1 VKKARSCPSVLLLTK
16 NSLSML
22 DKFLQRSWQEWIS
35 SLPVFLL
42 LITIV
47 FAGNGEKIHAQLLKA
62 GESIWQ
68 DYFTLRGDIPIP
80 DCNVNPDIELELN
93 KLAAETDKLDD
104 LFDDQPFDREA
115 ARASLEG
122 ARQLCVKKHQLAQQN
137 RARVTPAVIVFRSL
151 ETSVAAISIF
161 AFEKSRFML
170 ALMLFICAIT
180 CTVKQRHIAF
190 RPIIT
195 QLDNRISCAA
205 QLLGNLIL
213 VISAWVYR
221 IIVYHSSAVVDHPEI
236 YPTVI
241 LGFLILCGINLYQ
254 LAKPPQGIKP
264 GGKLRNALSAIPLY
278 IIMAI
283 GAGSYFFLVEGN
295 AAGLAIFFSLL
306 FDQAG
311 LFLNIGLYIWVGMLL
326 AQTCLGELVFYILRP
341 WHMSPELLA
350 FVAIVIMAVPTA
362 YTGASGIII
371 IALGATVYKELRRVG
386 ARRQLALA
394 TTAMTGSVAV
404 VLRPCLLVV
413 MIAALNKEVVTD
425 QLFSW
430 GLKTFMTSIVVFFL
444 IMLISKRE
452 KILIAPLP
460 GAFMSSLKMLGKLL
474 PYASI
479 TLSIVLGYIYL
490 LNAYLDEF
498 SAPIILPVIILSLVI
513 YEKLFAYNPLTD
525 RREQKIHNLEYEIR
539 YATSEATIHIG
550 ALLMLMALSFVLGGV
565 IERSEL
571 LNALPEY
578 FGSIWTTLGF
588 LIVVL
593 VGIGA
598 LMDPYGAVVLVSG
611 TAAQIAY
618 KNGINPIHFWM
629 MALVAFEVGYLSPPV
644 ALNQLLSRQAVGE
657 REVAKAALEGDS
669 FWYRNEKTLLPL
681 VTMGTTLILVA
692 IVPIL
697 VGLYF
702 AS

>member
-1 VKKARSCPSVLLLTK
+1 
-16 NSLSML
+16 ML
-22 DKFLQRSWQEWIS
+22 DKYLQRSWQEWIS
-35 SLPVFLL
+35 TLPVFLL
-42 LITIV
+42 LVTII

-62 GESIWQ
+62 GESIWH

-80 DCNVNPDIELELN
+80 ECNVNPDIELELN
-93 KLAAETDKLDD
+93 KLATETDKLDD
-104 LFDDQPFDREA
+104 LFADQPFDRAA

-137 RARVTPAVIVFRSL
+137 RERITPAVIVFRSI
-151 ETSVAAISIF
+151 ETSVAATSIF
-161 AFEKSRFML
+161 AFEKSRFIL
-170 ALMLFICAIT
+170 ALMVFICAIT
-180 CTVKQRHIAF
+180 CAIKQRHIAF
-190 RPIIT
+190 RPVT
-195 QLDNRISCAA
+195 TLLDSRISSAA

-221 IIVYHSSAVVDHPEI
+221 TSVYQSSAIVDHPEI

-241 LGFLILCGINLYQ
+241 IGFLSLCGINLYQ
-254 LAKPPQGIKP
+254 LAKPRQGIKP
-264 GGKLRNALSAIPLY
+264 GGKLINALATVPLF
-278 IIMAI
+278 IMMALA
-283 GAGSYFFLVEGN
+283 AGSYFFLVEGN

-306 FDQAG
+306 FDQAN

-326 AQTCLGELVFYILRP
+326 AQTCLGELVFYVLRP
-341 WHMSPELLA
+341 WQMSPELLA
-350 FVAIVIMAVPTA
+350 FVAIVIMAIPTA

-413 MIAALNKEVVTD
+413 MISALNKEVVTD

-430 GLKTFMTSIVVFFL
+430 GLKTFMTSIVVFF
-444 IMLISKRE
+444 IVMLISKRE

-474 PYASI
+474 PYAYI
-479 TLSIVLGYIYL
+479 TLSIILVYIYL

-498 SAPIILPVIILSLVI
+498 SAPVILPVIILSLVA
-513 YEKLFAYNPLTD
+513 YEKLFAYNPLSD
-525 RREQKIHNLEYEIR
+525 RRGQKIHNLEYEIR
-539 YATSEATIHIG
+539 YATSEAAIHIG

-657 REVAKAALEGDS
+657 REVAKGALEGDS
-669 FWYRNEKTLLPL
+669 FWYRHEKTLLPL

-692 IVPIL
+692 IVPVL
-697 VGLYF
+697 VNLYF
-702 AS
+702 AP

>member
-1 VKKARSCPSVLLLTK
+1 
-16 NSLSML
+16 ML
-22 DKFLQRSWQEWIS
+22 DKFLQRSWQEWVS

-47 FAGNGEKIHAQLLKA
+47 FAGNGEKLHAQLLKA
-62 GESIWQ
+62 GESIWH

-80 DCNVNPDIELELN
+80 ACNVNPDIELELN
-93 KLAAETDKLDD
+93 RLATETDKLDE
-104 LFDDQPFDREA
+104 LFADQPFDREQ
-115 ARASLEG
+115 ARISLES

-137 RARVTPAVIVFRSL
+137 RARITPSVIVFRSI

-161 AFEKSRFML
+161 AFKNDRFIL
-170 ALMLFICAIT
+170 ALMVFICAIT
-180 CTVKQRHIAF
+180 CAVRQRHIAF
-190 RPIIT
+190 RLVTT
-195 QLDNRISCAA
+195 QLDNRIACTA

-221 IIVYHSSAVVDHPEI
+221 NSVYQSSAVVDHPEI

-241 LGFLILCGINLYQ
+241 IGFLALCGINLYQ
-254 LAKPPQGIKP
+254 LAKPRQGIKP
-264 GGKLRNALSAIPLY
+264 DGKLINALATIPLY
-278 IIMAI
+278 ILMSI

-341 WHMSPELLA
+341 WNMSPELLA

-371 IALGATVYKELRRVG
+371 IAMGATVYKELRRVG

-444 IMLISKRE
+444 VMLISRRE

-460 GAFMSSLKMLGKLL
+460 DALKSSLNMLVNLL

-479 TLSIVLGYIYL
+479 TLAIVLGYIYL

-498 SAPIILPVIILSLVI
+498 SAPVILPVIILSLVI
-513 YEKLFAYNPLTD
+513 YEKLFAYNPLVD
-525 RREQKIHNLEYEIR
+525 RQEQKIHNLEYEIR
-539 YATSEATIHIG
+539 FATSEATVHIG

-598 LMDPYGAVVLVSG
+598 LMDPYGAVVLVTG
-611 TAAQIAY
+611 TVAQIAY

-644 ALNQLLSRQAVGE
+644 ALNQLLSRQAVGQK
-657 REVAKAALEGDS
+657 EVAKGALEGDS
-669 FWYRNEKTLLPL
+669 FWYRHEKTLLPL
-681 VTMGTTLILVA
+681 VTMGTTLLLVS

>member
-1 VKKARSCPSVLLLTK
+1 
-16 NSLSML
+16 ML
-22 DKFLQRSWQEWIS
+22 DKFLQRSWQEWVS

-42 LITIV
+42 LITII

-62 GESIWQ
+62 GESIWHE
-68 DYFTLRGDIPIP
+68 YFTLRGDIPIP
-80 DCNVNPDIELELN
+80 NCNVNTDIELELN

-104 LFDDQPFDREA
+104 LFADQPFDREA
-115 ARASLEG
+115 ARVSLEG
-122 ARQLCVKKHQLAQQN
+122 ARQLCVEKHQLAQQSL
-137 RARVTPAVIVFRSL
+137 ARVTPAVIVFRNL

-161 AFEKSRFML
+161 AVEKNRFIL
-170 ALMLFICAIT
+170 VLMVFICAIT
-180 CTVKQRHIAF
+180 CTVRQRHIAF
-190 RPIIT
+190 RPVIT
-195 QLDNRISCAA
+195 LLDNRISCAA

-221 IIVYHSSAVVDHPEI
+221 IIVYQSAAVVDHPEI
-236 YPTVI
+236 YPSVI
-241 LGFLILCGINLYQ
+241 LGFLILCGINFYQ
-254 LAKPPQGIKP
+254 LAKPRQGIKP
-264 GGKLRNALSAIPLY
+264 GGNLINALPTIPLY
-278 IIMAI
+278 IFMAI
-283 GAGSYFFLVEGN
+283 AAGSYFFLVEGN

-306 FDQAG
+306 FDQAS

-371 IALGATVYKELRRVG
+371 IAMGATVYKELRRVG

-444 IMLISKRE
+444 VMLISKRE

-460 GAFMSSLKMLGKLL
+460 GALMSSLKMLVKLL

-498 SAPIILPVIILSLVI
+498 SAPVILPVIILSLVI
-513 YEKLFAYNPLTD
+513 YEKLFAYNPLAD

-565 IERSEL
+565 IERSEI

-598 LMDPYGAVVLVSG
+598 LMDPYGAVVLVTG
-611 TAAQIAY
+611 TVAQIAY

-657 REVAKAALEGDS
+657 KEVAKGALEGDS
-669 FWYRNEKTLLPL
+669 FWYRHEKTLLPL
-681 VTMGTTLILVA
+681 VTMGTTLLLVS

-697 VGLYF
+697 VNLYF
-702 AS
+702 SP

>member
-1 VKKARSCPSVLLLTK
+1 
-16 NSLSML
+16 ML
-22 DKFLQRSWQEWIS
+22 DKFLQRSWQEWLS

-42 LITIV
+42 LMTII
-47 FAGNGEKIHAQLLKA
+47 FAGNGEKLHAQLLKA
-62 GESIWQ
+62 GGSIWH

-104 LFDDQPFDREA
+104 LFANKPFDREA
-115 ARASLEG
+115 ARISLEG
-122 ARQLCVKKHQLAQQN
+122 ARQLCVKKHQLAEQN
-137 RARVTPAVIVFRSL
+137 RARITPALIVFRSI

-161 AFEKSRFML
+161 AFKNDRFIL
-170 ALMLFICAIT
+170 ALMVFICAIT
-180 CTVKQRHIAF
+180 CAVRQRHIAF
-190 RPIIT
+190 RTVTT
-195 QLDNRISCAA
+195 QIDNRIACTA

-221 IIVYHSSAVVDHPEI
+221 KSVYQSSAVVDHPEI

-241 LGFLILCGINLYQ
+241 IGFLALCGISLYQ
-254 LAKPPQGIKP
+254 LVKPRQGIKP
-264 GGKLRNALSAIPLY
+264 GGKLINALATIPLY
-278 IIMAI
+278 IMMAI
-283 GAGSYFFLVEGN
+283 VAGSYFFLVEGN

-306 FDQAG
+306 FDQAS

-350 FVAIVIMAVPTA
+350 FAAIVIMAIPTA

-444 IMLISKRE
+444 VMLISKRE

-460 GAFMSSLKMLGKLL
+460 GAFITSLKMLVKLL

-498 SAPIILPVIILSLVI
+498 SAPVILPVIILSLVI
-513 YEKLFAYNPLTD
+513 YEKLYAYNPLVD

-611 TAAQIAY
+611 TAAPIAY

-657 REVAKAALEGDS
+657 KEVAKAAMEGDS
-669 FWYRNEKTLLPL
+669 FWYRHEKTLLPL
-681 VTMGTTLILVA
+681 VTMGTTLLLVA

-702 AS
+702 SS